1 MNPRRLRLCRG
12 IFLVWLLSFV
22 LVVGFSLSD
31 TGWDGR
37 SPSLLSL
44 FIQPPEAAP
53 APPVATTAMAEPQPD
68 PKPVQA
74 TPQPRPEPARST
86 LVRGKKAGAG
96 TLGIP
101 HATNSQDAAT
111 IAIPYRGRLG
121 EYQAFRAHNVNS
133 WCIDLQG
140 DWKPWEGTVR
150 PSGAGIAS
158 SVQVGRHKGW
168 ARISMVASDPSAV
181 LKEEITYTAD
191 TLYIR
196 IAQTQAQQDQ
206 GHGQGQPVAE
216 PRAKARPAGH
226 RR

>member
-1 MNPRRLRLCRG
+1 M
-12 IFLVWLLSFV
+12 
-22 LVVGFSLSD
+22 
-31 TGWDGR
+31 
-37 SPSLLSL
+37 
-44 FIQPPEAAP
+44 
-53 APPVATTAMAEPQPD
+53 
-68 PKPVQA
+68 
-74 TPQPRPEPARST
+74 
-86 LVRGKKAGAG
+86 
-96 TLGIP
+96 P
-101 HATNSQDAAT
+101 HAVNAQDAAT

-133 WCIDLQG
+133 WCIDLMG

-150 PSGAGIAS
+150 PSGAGVAS